1 MNTFTLHLQSATQYD
16 RIENVAAF
24 TAEDASG
31 SFTLLAGHE
40 RFQTILAFGL
50 ARFRAGE
57 TQEYLALPGALA
69 YFTQNELFLNTRRYL
84 RSPDYEHIRTALQQQ
99 FAAEEEQLHDL
110 KRSLERLEQ
119 EMLKRLLEINRR
131 TAAS

>member
-1 MNTFTLHLQSATQYD
+1 MTTFTLHLQSATQYD
-16 RIENVAAF
+16 RIENVTAF
-24 TAEDASG
+24 TAEDATG

-40 RFQTILAFGL
+40 RFLTNLTFGL
-50 ARFRAGE
+50 ARFRTTDA
-57 TQEYLALPGALA
+57 QEYLALPGALA

-99 FAAEEEQLHDL
+99 FAAEEEQLHEL

-119 EMLKRLLEINRR
+119 EMLKRLLEINRKT
-131 TAAS
+131 TA